1 MKKILVSGD
10 SISYGTGF
18 PLQKNEPSIWPNQLA
33 TFLKADLTNVSVS
46 GYDNT
51 GIFINA
57 ISELLAIQ
65 YDLILIQLSSID
77 RIILSV
83 NMHEQISVTNTTVN
97 SLKNSISAMAITQF
111 SKDQLLDF
119 HKVFLEL
126 NGKYEHW
133 ERLIKIIYS
142 IQSLVKQGYNIRI
155 INGLFDWSEEFF
167 TSKHSLYAKKILNYD
182 SLPDKDINIGL
193 EKICKQIKDIDLSI
207 WVNPFNSFKQIA
219 VDHAPLD
226 FHPGSKS
233 HKTYTNMILK
243 NLNLI

>member
-18 PLQKNEPSIWPNQLA
+18 PLEKNESSIWPNQLA
-33 TFLKADLTNVSVS
+33 TFLEAELTNVSIP

-57 ISELLAIQ
+57 MSKLLATK
-65 YDLILIQLSSID
+65 YDLILIQLSSLD
-77 RIILSV
+77 RVILSP
-83 NMHEQISVTNTTVN
+83 NMHLRLTFNYTTADILAN
-97 SLKNSISAMAITQF
+97 IMSELAIPQF
-111 SKDQLLDF
+111 SKDQLLYF
-119 HKVFLEL
+119 HKIFVEL
-126 NGKYEHW
+126 NGQYEHW

-142 IQSLVKQGYNIRI
+142 IQSLVKQGHNIRI

-182 SLPDKDINIGL
+182 SLPDEDINIGL
-193 EKICKQIKDIDLSI
+193 EKIYKQIKDIDLSI
-207 WVNPFNSFKQIA
+207 WVNPFNSFEQIA
-219 VDHAPLD
+219 VDDAPLD
-226 FHPGSKS
+226 NHPGSKS
-233 HKTYTNMILK
+233 HKIYTNMILK